1 MKKKNRSR
9 LISTLTAKSTYNFQP
24 SQIATTSSSQRL
36 LFCQRGRL
44 PIDQRVQ
51 NHYRGNHFIMFSKF
65 RAKSTLQSQE
75 LTKSSNSS
83 NICTDEKSICLMFF
97 LLNYIC
103 IQLIFCLTK
112 AVNPGVHCSVNS
124 VLFVCSFFV
133 DGKSSWRDISGG
145 GPCRTNA

>member
-1 MKKKNRSR
+1 
-9 LISTLTAKSTYNFQP
+9 
-24 SQIATTSSSQRL
+24 
-36 LFCQRGRL
+36 
-44 PIDQRVQ
+44 
-51 NHYRGNHFIMFSKF
+51 MFSKF

-83 NICTDEKSICLMFF
+83 NICMDEKKYLFNVLFAIFVF
-97 LLNYIC
+97 NYIC

-112 AVNPGVHCSVNS
+112 AVNPGVRCSVNS

-133 DGKSSWRDISGG
+133 DEKSSWRDISGG

>member
-83 NICTDEKSICLMFF
+83 AWMKKSICLMFF

-112 AVNPGVHCSVNS
+112 AVNPGVRCSVNS

-133 DGKSSWRDISGG
+133 DGKSSWRDISGV